1 MVTRHHPTTGLQAVR
16 PFDAD
21 LSLTLDDVI
30 IQLDAGPTGIRRRWL
45 LLRKMW
51 YERHVSATFGE
62 VTR

>member
-1 MVTRHHPTTGLQAVR
+1 MADETRLRHTAR
-16 PFDAD
+16 PFDAA

-30 IQLDAGPTGIRRRWL
+30 IQLDARPAGIRRRWL

-51 YERHVSATFGE
+51 YERHVPALFCE

>member
-1 MVTRHHPTTGLQAVR
+1 MATQTSLGNTGLQAAR

-30 IQLDAGPTGIRRRWL
+30 IQLDTGPTGIRRRWL

-51 YERHVSATFGE
+51 YERHVPTTFGRE
-62 VTR
+62 A